1 MLRQMK
7 GPKEI
12 LQSEIQEEQ
21 DKVLKKEKTQ
31 REAMETQR
39 KMHQQAIEGL

>member
-1 MLRQMK
+1 MLEMM

-12 LQSEIQEEQ
+12 LQYEIEQEK
-21 DKVLKKEKTQ
+21 DKITKRERTQ

-39 KMHQQAIEGL
+39 KMHQNAIEAL